1 MENRQAFRGERG
13 DPSRLK
19 QAAEQASGGVA
30 AWEIMDDQHRR
41 TSRFPSPKMRGLG
54 PLGAAFDMVGATEGY
69 RADLSAGMP
78 RDEAIVKNFGPF
90 ATSLLGAGAATALV
104 PAGGAASAY
113 VGGQLG
119 HAGGKL
125 MYGSYMSIKD
135 AIATSAAPFLTP
147 SSLYAT
153 MASGRRPF

>member
-1 MENRQAFRGERG
+1 MEFGQAFRAERENS
-13 DPSRLK
+13 SRTK
-19 QAAEQASGGVA
+19 QIAQQASDGVT
-30 AWEIMDDQHRR
+30 AWEIMDDHHRR
-41 TSRFPSPKMRGLG
+41 TSRFPSPKLRGLG
-54 PLGAAFDMVGATEGY
+54 PLGAAFDMVAATEGY

-78 RDEAIVKNFGPF
+78 RDEAVVKNFGPF
-90 ATSLLGAGAATALV
+90 ATALLGAGAATALV

-125 MYGSYMSIKD
+125 MYGSYMNIKD

-147 SSLYAT
+147 QSLYNT
-153 MASGRRPF
+153 RASGRLPF